1 MNSTAMTIEPLKGF
15 GDLKFGQTIEKT
27 VKEFGEAEQV
37 EQIDEED
44 FDSVVMHYW
53 EKGVSI
59 FFEGISKSVISCFET
74 DNTEA
79 TLFGKA
85 VFEMDKNAIIKLMK
99 SNGYKEYE
107 LELEEG
113 ENRLTFEDGMIDF
126 FFQNEELIAV
136 SWGVLVNKQGEIEH
150 L

>member
-27 VKEFGEAEQV
+27 VQEFGEAEQV

-85 VFEMDKNAIIKLMK
+85 VFEMDKSAIIKLMK

>member
-27 VKEFGEAEQV
+27 VLEFGEAEQV

-85 VFEMDKNAIIKLMK
+85 VFELDKESIIKLMK

-113 ENRLTFEDGMIDF
+113 ENRLTFEDAMIDF

>member
-1 MNSTAMTIEPLKGF
+1 MDSNALTIEPLEGF
-15 GDLKFGQTIEKT
+15 GKLKFGQTIEQT
-27 VKEFGEAEQV
+27 VRDLGEAEQV
-37 EQIDEED
+37 EQIDEEE

-53 EKGVSI
+53 DKGVSI

-74 DNTEA
+74 DNTAA

-85 VFEMDKNAIIKLMK
+85 VFELDKKAIISLMK
-99 SNGYKEYE
+99 KNGYKEYE

-113 ENRLTFEDGMIDF
+113 ENRLTFEEGLIDF
-126 FFQNEELIAV
+126 FFENNELIAV

-150 L
+150 F